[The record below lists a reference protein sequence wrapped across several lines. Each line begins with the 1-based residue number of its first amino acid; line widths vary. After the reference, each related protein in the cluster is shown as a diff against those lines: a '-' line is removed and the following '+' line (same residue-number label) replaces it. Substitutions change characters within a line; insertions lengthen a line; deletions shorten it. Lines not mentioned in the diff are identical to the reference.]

1 MDFSDFVSA
10 TRDLSPNFI
19 KLKNSIQKVYDS
31 QSILINCMIMCGKLI
46 SYEYNSENLDTTA
59 DLSKFH
65 IFVQISMTQ
74 RSYVHCLGYILYKIS
89 FAIPFDGK

>member
-1 MDFSDFVSA
+1 MFENSEFRRFCKDSTDLSEKKIDFSNFIFA

-31 QSILINCMIMCGKLI
+31 QSILKNCMIMFGKLI
-46 SYEYNSENLDTTA
+46 SYKYNSKNLDSTA

-65 IFVQISMTQ
+65 IFAQISMTQ
-74 RSYVHCLGYILYKIS
+74 RS
-89 FAIPFDGK
+89 

>member
-1 MDFSDFVSA
+1 MLENSEFRRFCKDSTA
-10 TRDLSPNFI
+10 LSEKKLILPISFLQQGACPNFI

-65 IFVQISMTQ
+65 IFAQISMTQ
-74 RSYVHCLGYILYKIS
+74 RS
-89 FAIPFDGK
+89 

>member
-1 MDFSDFVSA
+1 MFENSEFRRFGNDSTTLSVKKNDFSDFVST
-10 TRDLSPNFI
+10 TRELSPNFI

-31 QSILINCMIMCGKLI
+31 KSILINCMIMCVKLI

-65 IFVQISMTQ
+65 IFAQFSMTQ
-74 RSYVHCLGYILYKIS
+74 RS
-89 FAIPFDGK
+89 